1 MKKTLL
7 AMITPLVL
15 SLLVSACMQNPPN
28 AEPPAPEPPTA
39 DPVKPQD
46 LKDQASCESANG
58 IWRREGLA
66 GIYACVLPAQDAGKA
81 CTDSSQCEYRCL
93 AAANSNFQI
102 GQKAEGQC
110 QVNSSPFGCR
120 TEIKG
125 GKAEPTLCID

>member
-7 AMITPLVL
+7 AIVTLLVL
-15 SLLVSACMQNPPN
+15 SLSVVACMQNPP
-28 AEPPAPEPPTA
+28 APEPPVT

-46 LKDQASCESANG
+46 LKDQNSCESANG

-66 GIYACVLPAQDAGKA
+66 GIYACVLPAKDAGKA

-93 AAANSNFQI
+93 AKPSDDLRP
-102 GQKAEGQC
+102 GQKAGGQC

-120 TEIKG
+120 TEIKDG
-125 GKAEPTLCID
+125 MADATLCID